1 MSFFINAG
9 AIINHGSVF
18 QSLHFIT
25 RLMIDTKNTPTEYD
39 MLLDDE
45 LTLLGE
51 MEEHRK
57 SLIELENELQVVRDK
72 LAFIKRAVPENIQI
86 SMNS

>member
-1 MSFFINAG
+1 
-9 AIINHGSVF
+9 
-18 QSLHFIT
+18 
-25 RLMIDTKNTPTEYD
+25 
-39 MLLDDE
+39 
-45 LTLLGE
+45 

>member
-1 MSFFINAG
+1 
-9 AIINHGSVF
+9 
-18 QSLHFIT
+18 
-25 RLMIDTKNTPTEYD
+25 MIDTKNIPTEYD